1 MNWERNED
9 AGIEDRY
16 IAEAGV
22 GNVWIDND
30 DITLATRYA
39 ATYTDETL
47 DTTDDDYVGYR
58 LAYEYENK
66 LTKTTTFENE
76 LTFDGNLDE
85 SSGWRADFDAGL
97 AVAMSAKLALKV
109 GASVRYE
116 NEPAFET
123 VELFDPAGTLL
134 GEADIELDEMDTTLT
149 ASLVINFK

>member
-1 MNWERNED
+1 MWHQRPRYTANSRYGRTFTERTFWYFGANWERNED

-66 LTKTTTFENE
+66 LT
-76 LTFDGNLDE
+76 
-85 SSGWRADFDAGL
+85 
-97 AVAMSAKLALKV
+97 
-109 GASVRYE
+109 
-116 NEPAFET
+116 
-123 VELFDPAGTLL
+123 
-134 GEADIELDEMDTTLT
+134 
-149 ASLVINFK
+149 